1 MRMLAFSWLLV
12 IAVVGVLVGQTS
24 AKVYKKCELARILE
38 RQFRLPRDQIK
49 RFVCIAQYESGFN
62 TAAFNRNRNGSKDYG
77 IFQINSMYWC
87 RDDTRGKSNSCGI
100 QCRDLLSDN
109 LSTAVTCARK
119 ILRSQGYSAWVA
131 YKNRCRN
138 RNLDAYM
145 AECWGASGRGLNHV

>member
-100 QCRDLLSDN
+100 QCRGWP
-109 LSTAVTCARK
+109 TKTGAVTVT
-119 ILRSQGYSAWVA
+119 LMLTWPSAGV
-131 YKNRCRN
+131 
-138 RNLDAYM
+138 LLGED
-145 AECWGASGRGLNHV
+145 